1 MRDLRLSRGAVSY
14 PLVIALLLTVTA
26 AGFMVSQVFFES
38 KQSEPEIL
46 GFLWPAPKP
55 LTPFELV
62 STKDETFNINSLKG
76 HWTFMFFGY
85 TSCPDVCPTALTKLT
100 GVTKHLRSKDA
111 AEDVQVIFVSVDPAR
126 DTIER
131 MQQYVGYFDKSF
143 IGATAPIEQLDVL
156 TRQLGV
162 LHERTTP
169 DDSGSYL
176 VDHTASVMLIDP
188 SARLVGVF
196 STPLEVE
203 SITSRFQSMREFLDK
218 QI

>member
-1 MRDLRLSRGAVSY
+1 
-14 PLVIALLLTVTA
+14 
-26 AGFMVSQVFFES
+26 
-38 KQSEPEIL
+38 
-46 GFLWPAPKP
+46 
-55 LTPFELV
+55 
-62 STKDETFNINSLKG
+62 
-76 HWTFMFFGY
+76 
-85 TSCPDVCPTALTKLT
+85 
-100 GVTKHLRSKDA
+100 KDA
-111 AEDVQVIFVSVDPAR
+111 AEDLQVIFVSVDPAR

-196 STPLEVE
+196 SSPLEVE

>member
-1 MRDLRLSRGAVSY
+1 M
-14 PLVIALLLTVTA
+14 
-26 AGFMVSQVFFES
+26 
-38 KQSEPEIL
+38 
-46 GFLWPAPKP
+46 
-55 LTPFELV
+55 
-62 STKDETFNINSLKG
+62 
-76 HWTFMFFGY
+76 
-85 TSCPDVCPTALTKLT
+85 CPTALTKLT
-100 GVTKHLRSKDA
+100 GVIKHLRSKDA
-111 AEDVQVIFVSVDPAR
+111 AEDVQVVFVSVDPAR
-126 DTIER
+126 DTIEN

-143 IGATAPIEQLDVL
+143 IGATAALEQLDVL

-162 LHERTTP
+162 LHERTAS

-203 SITSRFQSMREFLDK
+203 SITMRFQSMREFLEK

>member
-1 MRDLRLSRGAVSY
+1 MRYLRLSRGTVSY
-14 PLVIALLLTVTA
+14 PLVIALLLTAAA
-26 AGFMVSQVFFES
+26 AGFVISKVFNENEPS
-38 KQSEPEIL
+38 APEIL

-55 LTPFELV
+55 LTPFELM
-62 STKDETFNINSLKG
+62 STKDETFNIDSLKG

-100 GVTKHLRSKDA
+100 GVVKHLRSKDT
-111 AEDVQVIFVSVDPAR
+111 AENVQVVFVSVDPAR
-126 DTIER
+126 DTIDH

-143 IGATAPIEQLDVL
+143 IGATAALEQLNAL

-162 LHERTTP
+162 LHERTAP

-176 VDHTASVMLIDP
+176 VDHSASVMLIDP

-196 STPLEVE
+196 SAPLEVE
-203 SITSRFQSMREFLDK
+203 SITLRFQSMRDFLEK

>member
-1 MRDLRLSRGAVSY
+1 
-14 PLVIALLLTVTA
+14 
-26 AGFMVSQVFFES
+26 MVSQAFNERKS
-38 KQSEPEIL
+38 PGPEIL

-55 LTPFELV
+55 LAPFELV
-62 STKDETFNINSLKG
+62 STKDETFSIDSLKG

-100 GVTKHLRSKDA
+100 GVVKNLRSKGADD
-111 AEDVQVIFVSVDPAR
+111 DVQVVFVSVDPVR
-126 DTIER
+126 DTIAR

-143 IGATAPIEQLDVL
+143 VGATAALEQLDVL
-156 TRQLGV
+156 TRQLGI
-162 LHERTTP
+162 LHERTAP

-196 STPLEVE
+196 SAPLEVE
-203 SITSRFQSMREFLDK
+203 SITSRFQSMRAFLEK